1 MRLVGTSNTVIKL
14 PFLVEGFVLG
24 VFGGLIATAIS
35 LGAYY
40 FLYDYTN
47 GVLFSNLAPLVP
59 VKTIM
64 WETTLIL
71 LVIGGLVG
79 MFGSLMSTR
88 KYLKI

>member
-24 VFGGLIATAIS
+24 VIGGLIAVGIS
-35 LGAYY
+35 LFAYY
-40 FLYDYTN
+40 FLFDFTN
-47 GVLFSNLAPLVP
+47 GVLFTNLAPLVSP
-59 VKTIM
+59 GSISLNTTI
-64 WETTLIL
+64 IL

-79 MFGSLMSTR
+79 MFGSIMSTK